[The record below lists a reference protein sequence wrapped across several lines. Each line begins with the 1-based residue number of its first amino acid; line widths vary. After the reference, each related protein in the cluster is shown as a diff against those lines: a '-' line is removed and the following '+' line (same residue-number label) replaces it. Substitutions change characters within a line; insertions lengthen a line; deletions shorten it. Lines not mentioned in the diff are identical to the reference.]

1 MSQEPS
7 YLSKGNILVVDDTPA
22 DLQLLAGM
30 LSQQGYKVRSASNSV
45 VALESVESILPDLIL
60 LDIMMP
66 QMDGYDLCSVL
77 KASPTTKDI
86 PVIFISALDE
96 AFDKIKSFSVG
107 GADYITKP
115 FQVEEVLA
123 RVENQLT
130 IGRLSRQLAE
140 QNARLQQE
148 IRACEACQRQA
159 ARYRQQAKQAE
170 KAWRESEER
179 WQLALKSINGGI
191 WDINFKTGAV
201 FHSARWKEMLG
212 YEDNEVENS
221 NDEWIRRVH
230 PDDREAVMDA
240 RQAHLDQKTPNY
252 VAEYRLR
259 CKDGSYKWILSRAQA
274 VWDEQ
279 GNPIRLI
286 GSHEDITER
295 KHTEEALAESEQKY
309 RALVEASQDVI
320 WSVDTQGCYT
330 FVNCAVKQIYGY
342 EPEEMLGRPFTD
354 FMPPGQMAKDLEVFQ
369 SLLAGGS
376 VFQYETINLAR
387 DGKPIQLMVN
397 AIAQRDS
404 EGNIL
409 GATGTASNITQRKQ
423 AVNEAARSAAV
434 IASSERQYRNLV
446 ETSQDI
452 IWSTDTQ
459 GCFTFVN
466 PAVKQIFGYEPEEI
480 IGRPFSDFTP
490 PKQVPLD
497 LKAFR
502 HLFNKEGLH
511 QYETIRLAKDSRLIH
526 LLVNALTLVDEQGN
540 VVGAT
545 GTASDIT
552 ARKLAEAEIIRSRDL
567 LESIFNDSADA
578 LFLVSSETLLT
589 VDCNQR
595 AVELFEA
602 TSKYEL
608 INIEGHS
615 LQKEL
620 FTPEELTSILDEM
633 ALYGVWTRELEY
645 VTKKGKFFWG
655 SLAAKP
661 IHVAEHQMHLVRV
674 TDITER
680 KHREEALQLIVE
692 GTASATGSNF
702 MHSCVRY
709 LAQALQVRYAMI
721 WEVLDSATVVLVQS
735 SVTQERSPRVSECRR
750 VRILAFWQGER
761 WGENSE
767 YELVDT
773 PGKQVLNRGTKCHY
787 PQDVQAVFPNAPE
800 LVRLNAQSYLGMP
813 LTDSDGN
820 ILGVL
825 AVMDVKP
832 MPHDL
837 GKEMILKI
845 FAARAG
851 VELKRQQIEE
861 ALRESAKREHAIA
874 RVIQRMRQ
882 TLDIDTI
889 FRATTEEL
897 RQVIECDRVAIYRF
911 KPDWSGEFVAESAAS
926 GWNSLVQEQK
936 NNSNLTKNA
945 VEGERCVVK
954 TFDSDPDL
962 VQDTYLQETQ
972 GGTYSEGA
980 TYCCVQDIYKAG
992 FDSCYINLL
1001 EQFQARAY
1009 IIVPIF
1015 CGCQL
1020 WGLLATYQN
1029 SGSRQWEAEEINIV
1043 VQIGVQ
1049 LGVTLQQAEL
1059 LEETQR
1065 QSAQLKEAKEA
1076 AEVAN
1081 RAKSKFLANMSHELR
1096 TPLNAILGFSQ
1107 VMNRDSLL
1115 SREQQGY
1122 LAIIL
1127 DSGEHLLELINDILE
1142 MSKIEA
1148 GRITLKENNF
1158 DLYHLLDSIEEML
1171 QLKASSKGLQLI
1183 FERTTDV
1190 PQHVYCD
1197 EGKLRQVLINLLG
1210 NAIKFTESGTVML
1223 RVGMGTG
1230 ERREGRQGGQ
1240 GGQGRQGGFSNASP
1254 SPVSP
1259 PTPVSSHS
1267 SLSTLYSRI
1276 SFEVS
1281 DTGSGIAQEEID
1293 SLFEPF
1299 TQTATGR
1306 KSQQG
1311 TGLGLPI
1318 SRSFVQLMGGDI
1330 TVSSTVG
1337 QGATFKFDVL
1347 LKTARVTDIQVQQ
1360 PSQRVIGL
1368 APEQE
1373 EYRLLVVEDTRVSRL
1388 LLVKLLTSVGFQ
1400 VREASNGEEAIALWQ
1415 SWEPHLIL
1423 MDMQMPVMD
1432 GYEATQRIKSHLQGQ
1447 ATVIIALTASA
1458 FEENRSHVLSV
1469 GCDDFIRKPFRE
1481 AVLFS
1486 KIADHLGVCYVYEQ
1500 SAQPAATFTPQPQAT
1515 ERYELSAASLSVMPS
1530 QWLSQLHRAAE
1541 GCQDE
1546 EILALIEQ
1554 IPEPHS
1560 ALKLALAD
1568 LVDNFRLDL
1577 IIDLINAST
1586 NE

>member
-7 YLSKGNILVVDDTPA
+7 YLPKGNILVVDDTPA

-30 LSQQGYKVRSASNSV
+30 LSKQGYEVRSASKSV
-45 VALESVESILPDLIL
+45 VALESAESILPDLIL
-60 LDIMMP
+60 LDIIMP
-66 QMDGYDLCSVL
+66 QMDGYDVCAQL

-96 AFDKIKSFSVG
+96 AFDKIKSFSIG

-123 RVENQLT
+123 RVENQLM

-140 QNARLQQE
+140 QNAR
-148 IRACEACQRQA
+148 
-159 ARYRQQAKQAE
+159 
-170 KAWRESEER
+170 
-179 WQLALKSINGGI
+179 
-191 WDINFKTGAV
+191 
-201 FHSARWKEMLG
+201 
-212 YEDNEVENS
+212 
-221 NDEWIRRVH
+221 
-230 PDDREAVMDA
+230 
-240 RQAHLDQKTPNY
+240 
-252 VAEYRLR
+252 
-259 CKDGSYKWILSRAQA
+259 
-274 VWDEQ
+274 
-279 GNPIRLI
+279 
-286 GSHEDITER
+286 
-295 KHTEEALAESEQKY
+295 
-309 RALVEASQDVI
+309 
-320 WSVDTQGCYT
+320 
-330 FVNCAVKQIYGY
+330 
-342 EPEEMLGRPFTD
+342 
-354 FMPPGQMAKDLEVFQ
+354 
-369 SLLAGGS
+369 
-376 VFQYETINLAR
+376 
-387 DGKPIQLMVN
+387 
-397 AIAQRDS
+397 RDS
-404 EGNIL
+404 EGKIE
-409 GATGTASNITQRKQ
+409 GATGTATNITQRKQ
-423 AVNEAARSAAV
+423 AVSEAARSAAV

-466 PAVKQIFGYEPEEI
+466 PAVKQIFGYNPEEI
-480 IGRPFSDFTP
+480 IGRPFSEYTP
-490 PKQVPLD
+490 PKQLSLD
-497 LKAFR
+497 LETFER
-502 HLFNKEGLH
+502 LLNREELH
-511 QYETIRLAKDSRLIH
+511 QYETIRLAKDNTPIY

-540 VVGAT
+540 VVGTT

-567 LESIFNDSADA
+567 LESIFNGSADA
-578 LFLVSSETLLT
+578 LFLVNSETLLT
-589 VDCNQR
+589 AGCNQR

-602 TSKYEL
+602 TSKDEL
-608 INIEGHS
+608 INIEGRS
-615 LQKEL
+615 LQKES
-620 FTPEELTSILDEM
+620 FTPEELNSMVDEQ

-645 VTKKGKFFWG
+645 VTKKGKIFWG
-655 SLAAKP
+655 SLAARS
-661 IHVAEHQMHLVRV
+661 IHVAGHQMHLVRV

-709 LAQALQVRYAMI
+709 LAQVLQVRYAII
-721 WEVLDSATVVLVQS
+721 WEVLDSATVVSGQNP
-735 SVTQERSPRVSECRR
+735 VTQEHSPRVLECSR
-750 VRILAFWQGER
+750 VRILAFWQGEE

-767 YELVDT
+767 YDLVDT
-773 PGKQVLNRGTKCHY
+773 PGRQVLNSGTKCHY
-787 PQDVQAVFPNAPE
+787 PQEVQALFPNAPE
-800 LVRLNAQSYLGMP
+800 LVRLKAQSYLGMP
-813 LTDSDGN
+813 LTDADGN

-825 AVMDVKP
+825 AVLDVKP

-851 VELKRQQIEE
+851 AELKRQQIEE

-882 TLDIDTI
+882 TLDIHTI

-911 KPDWSGEFVAESAAS
+911 KPDWSGEFVAESVAG

-936 NNSNLTKNA
+936 NNSNLTKDA

-954 TFDSDPDL
+954 TFDSDSDL

-972 GGTYSEGA
+972 GGTYSQGA
-980 TYCCVQDIYKAG
+980 TYCCVQDIYNAG

-1015 CGCQL
+1015 CGSQL

-1029 SGSRQWEAEEINIV
+1029 SGCRQWEAEEINIV

-1049 LGVTLQQAEL
+1049 LGVTLQQAQL

-1081 RAKSKFLANMSHELR
+1081 RAKSQFLANMSHELR

-1107 VMNRDSLL
+1107 VMNRDTLL
-1115 SREQQGY
+1115 SREQQEH

-1127 DSGEHLLELINDILE
+1127 HSGEHLLELINDILE

-1171 QLKASSKGLQLI
+1171 QLKASSKGLRLI

-1190 PQHVYCD
+1190 AQHVYCD

-1210 NAIKFTESGTVML
+1210 NAIKFTESGTVTL
-1223 RVGMGTG
+1223 RVGRGTE
-1230 ERREGRQGGQ
+1230 ERRQEGQ
-1240 GGQGRQGGFSNASP
+1240 GEFFNVP
-1254 SPVSP
+1254 S
-1259 PTPVSSHS
+1259 PTPVSSQS
-1267 SLSTLYSRI
+1267 SLSTHYSRI

-1281 DTGSGIAQEEID
+1281 DTGSGIAQKEID

-1347 LKTARVTDIQVQQ
+1347 LKKARVTDIQVQQ

-1368 APEQE
+1368 APEQG

-1400 VREASNGEEAIALWQ
+1400 IREASNGEEAIALWQ

-1432 GYEATQRIKSHLQGQ
+1432 GYEATQQIKSHVQGQ

-1458 FEENRSHVLSV
+1458 FEENRSHILSI

-1481 AVLFS
+1481 EVLFS

-1500 SAQPAATFTPQPQAT
+1500 SAQSVAAFTPQPQAT

-1530 QWLSQLHRAAE
+1530 QWISQLHRAAE

-1554 IPEPHS
+1554 IPEPYS

-1577 IIDLINAST
+1577 IIDLTNAST
-1586 NE
+1586 DE

>member
-7 YLSKGNILVVDDTPA
+7 YLPKGNILVVDDTLA

-30 LSQQGYKVRSASNSV
+30 LSQQGYEVRSASNSV

-96 AFDKIKSFSVG
+96 AFDKIKSFSVR

-123 RVENQLT
+123 RVENQLR

-148 IRACEACQRQA
+148 IRVSEAYQRQA
-159 ARYRQQAKQAE
+159 AKYSQQAKQAE
-170 KAWRESEER
+170 KALRESEER

-201 FHSARWKEMLG
+201 FHSAQWKEMLG

-221 NDEWIRRVH
+221 NDEWLRRVH
-230 PDDREAVMDA
+230 PDDREAVMNA

-295 KHTEEALAESEQKY
+295 KHTEVALAESEQKY

-320 WSVDTQGCYT
+320 WSVDTEGRYT

-354 FMPPGQMAKDLEVFQ
+354 FMPPEQMAKDLEVFQ

-376 VFQYETINLAR
+376 VFQYETKHLAR

-397 AIAQRDS
+397 AIAYQDS

-497 LKAFR
+497 LEAFR

-526 LLVNALTLVDEQGN
+526 LLVNALTLLDEQGN

-567 LESIFNDSADA
+567 LESIFNNSADA

-615 LQKEL
+615 LQKKL
-620 FTPEELTSILDEM
+620 FTPEELTFIVDEM

-645 VTKKGKFFWG
+645 VTKKGKIFWG

-661 IHVAEHQMHLVRV
+661 IHVADHQMHLVRV

-721 WEVLDSATVVLVQS
+721 WEVLDDRATVVLDQS
-735 SVTQERSPRVSECRR
+735 PVTQEPPRVSECSR
-750 VRILAFWQGER
+750 VRILAFWQGEK

-787 PQDVQAVFPNAPE
+787 PQDVQALFPNAPE

-845 FAARAG
+845 FAARVGA
-851 VELKRQQIEE
+851 ELKRQQIEE

-889 FRATTEEL
+889 FRATTQEL

-911 KPDWSGEFVAESAAS
+911 KPDWSGEFVAESVAS
-926 GWNSLVQEQK
+926 GWISLVQEQK
-936 NNSNLTKNA
+936 NNPELKKDA

-954 TFDSDPDL
+954 TFDSDPNL

-972 GGTYSEGA
+972 GGAYTQGA
-980 TYCCVQDIYKAG
+980 TFRCVQDIYKAG
-992 FDSCYINLL
+992 FDSCYLDLL

-1015 CGCQL
+1015 CGEQL

-1107 VMNRDSLL
+1107 VMNRDTLL
-1115 SREQQGY
+1115 SREQQEH

-1127 DSGEHLLELINDILE
+1127 HSGEHLLELINDILE

-1171 QLKASSKGLQLI
+1171 QLKASSKGLRLI

-1210 NAIKFTESGTVML
+1210 NAIKFTESGTVAL
-1223 RVGMGTG
+1223 RVGIETG
-1230 ERREGRQGGQ
+1230 EGRQGG
-1240 GGQGRQGGFSNASP
+1240 QGGFSNASP
-1254 SPVSP
+1254 SSVSP
-1259 PTPVSSHS
+1259 QS
-1267 SLSTLYSRI
+1267 SLSTHYSRI

-1281 DTGSGIAQEEID
+1281 DTGPGIAQEEID

-1306 KSQQG
+1306 ESQQG

-1330 TVSSTVG
+1330 SVSSIVG

-1347 LKTARVTDIQVQQ
+1347 LKTARVTDTQVQQ

-1368 APEQE
+1368 APEQR

-1432 GYEATQRIKSHLQGQ
+1432 GYEATQQIKSHLQGQ

-1481 AVLFS
+1481 PVLFS

-1500 SAQPAATFTPQPQAT
+1500 SAQPAATFTPQPKAT

-1530 QWLSQLHRAAE
+1530 QWISQLHRAAE

-1560 ALKLALAD
+1560 SLKLALAD